1 MVQNQTEMM
10 NSLSIIKRV
19 VEGIAGVEG
28 GGVNVTGI
36 GAMEEESSGLGE
48 ENLSVAGGFGNWSFR
63 LGRAVGGATNTSASG
78 GMGDG

>member
-1 MVQNQTEMM
+1 M
-10 NSLSIIKRV
+10 
-19 VEGIAGVEG
+19 G
-28 GGVNVTGI
+28 
-36 GAMEEESSGLGE
+36 EESSGLGE